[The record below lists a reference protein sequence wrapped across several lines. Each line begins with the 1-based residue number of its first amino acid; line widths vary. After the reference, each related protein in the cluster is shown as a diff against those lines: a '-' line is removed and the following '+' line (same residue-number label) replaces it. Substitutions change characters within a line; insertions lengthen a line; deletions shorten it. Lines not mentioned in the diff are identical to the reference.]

1 MAEQTPPAPTPLL
14 DLDTLA
20 ERPFV
25 LIDQVKYE
33 LRTPEE
39 VSVLEHRRLGKL
51 GARLDAIEKTEDPSE
66 EEEQEYEQLLK
77 TLSGRVLLAPDEV
90 KARLNSSQRVAVAVA
105 SQAHAPDMSIEA
117 LFKGSFTYLLTYL
130 LIFLG
135 KETSFS

>member
-105 SQAHAPDMSIEA
+105 FTRLRQTSRPSLAGAKTKAPAEKVRSRRKA
-117 LFKGSFTYLLTYL
+117 
-130 LIFLG
+130 
-135 KETSFS
+135 